1 MDQQTEVV
9 ITGLGVVSPIGI
21 GCEAFWT
28 SLREGRSGVRRLPDF
43 AGSDLAY
50 GYGGYVADFEPKQ
63 YVKPRKSLKV
73 MGREIQTA
81 FAAAAMAAEQAG
93 VEAGTIEPD
102 RIGVLFGS
110 EMLYGEVEELAGA
123 YEECLAAGDQKC
135 VGYGDAAMR
144 HVFPLWMLKYLP
156 NMAACHVAIVLDARG
171 PNNTLTTDETSS
183 LSAVQEA
190 MHIIRRGGA
199 DAMVVGGTGSRIAPS
214 RMGFSGC
221 QHLARF
227 DDGSDPASLSR
238 PFDLRRHG
246 IVQGEGAAAMM
257 LESRASAEAR
267 GAKILGRILGY
278 GNAYESVPGL
288 REPGEGRSLVR
299 AIRQS
304 LETSGRSPD
313 DVGHVN
319 AHGAG
324 WGRFDEVEARA
335 IRETLGDVPVT
346 AMKSYF
352 GHLGA
357 GSGAVELVGAM
368 LSVMYQSVPRT
379 LNYEQPDPN
388 CPVNVVHGESL
399 ELHRP
404 IVLKLSHSTM
414 GHATALLVEAF

>member
-21 GCEAFWT
+21 GCEALWD
-28 SLREGRSGVRRLPDF
+28 SLRDGRSGVKLLPDF
-43 AGSDLAY
+43 QGGDFAY
-50 GYGGYVADFEPKQ
+50 GYGGYIADFEPKQ

-93 VEAGTIEPD
+93 VEAGTIDPD
-102 RIGVLFGS
+102 RIGVVFGS

-123 YEECLAAGDQKC
+123 YEECLAAGDQEC
-135 VGYGDAAMR
+135 TGYGDAAMR

-156 NMAACHVAIVLDARG
+156 NMAACHVAIALDARG

-183 LSAVQEA
+183 LAAVIEA
-190 MHIIRRGGA
+190 MHIIRRGAA

-227 DDGSDPASLSR
+227 DEGDPTSLSR
-238 PFDLRRHG
+238 PFDLRRNG
-246 IVQGEGAAAMM
+246 IVQGEGSAAMM
-257 LESRASAEAR
+257 LESRASAESR

-278 GNAYESVPGL
+278 GTGYEPVPGL
-288 REPGEGRSLVR
+288 REPGEGRSVVR
-299 AIRQS
+299 AIRQA
-304 LETSGRSPD
+304 LEKSGISPD

-324 WGRFDEVEARA
+324 WGRFDELEARA

-357 GSGAVELVGAM
+357 GSGAVELVGAV
-368 LSVMYQSVPRT
+368 LSASNQLVPRT

-399 ELHRP
+399 ELSRP
-404 IVLKLSHSTM
+404 IVLKLSQSTM
-414 GHATALLVEAF
+414 GHAAALLVEAL